1 MVQCTAAETRTL
13 SSNRNCLVVRD
24 SGFTRKCTQSFRH
37 NGTAK
42 RCRSTKCVSR
52 LKFWLGFDFQ
62 FQTAK
67 FSFHNTSRRRRDSAE
82 SSKDFSHHPSCFDH
96 CSWLDSSADFWVAH
110 LHRPAQTRSHWAN
123 IHKLSRAT
131 RARQV
136 PCELNRLLVLS
147 FAS

>member
-24 SGFTRKCTQSFRH
+24 SQENARNPS
-37 NGTAK
+37 AIMEL
-42 RCRSTKCVSR
+42 RSGAAQQNVSR

-131 RARQV
+131 RARHV
-136 PCELNRLLVLS
+136 PCELDRLLVLS